1 MKFVHIA
8 DMHFDTSFTQLSN
21 SENLGNLRRL
31 EQKKVFKKVI
41 GYIKNNN
48 IEYFFIAGDLY
59 EHNYIRESTIE
70 YINNLFKEIPNT
82 KIFITPGNHDP
93 YTKNSYYNKF
103 YWSEN
108 VKIFT
113 SKIEKIECED
123 CNIYGYGFDDFY
135 CKNSGIENVNL
146 DDKNKLNILII
157 HGTLDGGT
165 IENSEYN
172 PLSSKILK
180 EKGFDYV
187 ALGHIHK
194 LDYNQVENQNIVY
207 PGSIV
212 SLGFDELG
220 EHGMIVGDIDKE
232 RINLKFIPLDETEFK
247 LYDLDVTEI
256 ISKEELI
263 EKINNTKFDDNKFYK
278 IILVGKCS
286 FNIDEN
292 KILDCVFYE
301 GKIDNKARY
310 SLDRCI
316 EEMYKDKPFGL
327 YKYGY
332 IEDMKNIDEENL
344 YEYYQKLINE
354 CKIDIF
360 VSGIVDEN
368 TENVIKNNENIAKL
382 GEREPQ
388 YNKTE
393 IVAKKSEKEKDIQ
406 ESMEVTQGK
415 LIIGMDLDIDD
426 DNLRYDVMI
435 YNSLFGGSANSK
447 LFQNVREK
455 ASLAY
460 TASSSYYR
468 FKNNIFINCGIEIP
482 NYEKALEIIKQQIED
497 MKKGDFTDEEVEN
510 AKKGIIASI
519 KTIDDEQD
527 TEITYF
533 FSQELSQNKCD
544 IEQYINRIAVVNK
557 ENVIEIAN
565 KVSINTIYFLKD

>member
-1 MKFVHIA
+1 MEYKQTEIKKGIKLHTIKTDKFKTNLIA
-8 DMHFDTSFTQLSN
+8 IMLTTKLNRENVTKNALIPTVLKRGTKNLKTQEEINKKLEEMYGASLDCGLDKTGDNQVLKFYIETVNDEFLPQEAENMLKTSLEEIFEFVFNPYLENNCFKKEYVEQEK
-21 SENLGNLRRL
+21 ENLK
-31 EQKKVFKKVI
+31 Q
-41 GYIKNNN
+41 
-48 IEYFFIAGDLY
+48 
-59 EHNYIRESTIE
+59 
-70 YINNLFKEIPNT
+70 
-82 KIFITPGNHDP
+82 
-93 YTKNSYYNKF
+93 
-103 YWSEN
+103 
-108 VKIFT
+108 
-113 SKIEKIECED
+113 
-123 CNIYGYGFDDFY
+123 
-135 CKNSGIENVNL
+135 
-146 DDKNKLNILII
+146 II
-157 HGTLDGGT
+157 
-165 IENSEYN
+165 
-172 PLSSKILK
+172 
-180 EKGFDYV
+180 
-187 ALGHIHK
+187 
-194 LDYNQVENQNIVY
+194 
-207 PGSIV
+207 
-212 SLGFDELG
+212 
-220 EHGMIVGDIDKE
+220 
-232 RINLKFIPLDETEFK
+232 
-247 LYDLDVTEI
+247 
-256 ISKEELI
+256 
-263 EKINNTKFDDNKFYK
+263 
-278 IILVGKCS
+278 
-286 FNIDEN
+286 
-292 KILDCVFYE
+292 E

-388 YNKTE
+388 YNRPE

-435 YNSLFGGSANSK
+435 DNSLFGGSANSK